1 MKKIAV
7 IDTETNW
14 VDQVMSIGTV
24 IADAESFLPLESRY
38 YLFPFECQIGGMY
51 EKALYLST
59 PVEPVVLPRED
70 AMADIA
76 CWLRE
81 AGVRSI
87 FAYNARFDR
96 NHLPEL
102 HSFSWHDIM
111 ALAAYRQH
119 NAKLPPHWDF
129 CSTGRLKRGYGVEP
143 MLRLLAGDPT
153 YAETHNALLDALDE
167 LEILRLLGHT
177 VDAYAAL

>member
-1 MKKIAV
+1 MEKIAV

-14 VDQVMSIGTV
+14 GDQVMSIGIV
-24 IADAESFLPLESRY
+24 IANAESFLPLESRY
-38 YLFPFECQIGGMY
+38 YLFPPECQIGGIY
-51 EKALYLST
+51 EKALYLPT
-59 PVEPVVLPRED
+59 PVTPISLPRQE

-81 AGVRSI
+81 AGVRSL

-102 HSFSWHDIM
+102 DGFSWHDIM

-119 NAKLPPHWDF
+119 NTKLPPH
-129 CSTGRLKRGYGVEP
+129 
-143 MLRLLAGDPT
+143 
-153 YAETHNALLDALDE
+153 
-167 LEILRLLGHT
+167 
-177 VDAYAAL
+177 